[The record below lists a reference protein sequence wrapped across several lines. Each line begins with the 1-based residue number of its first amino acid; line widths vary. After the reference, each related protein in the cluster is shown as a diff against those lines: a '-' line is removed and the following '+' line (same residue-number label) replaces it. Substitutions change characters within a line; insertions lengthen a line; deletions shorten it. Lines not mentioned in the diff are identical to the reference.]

1 LPQIV
6 PTIWNIMR
14 IHLPKSIAYAATF
27 AAGVAILATIALGQ
41 MDRMGRRGTI
51 ADAKAMLDKT
61 VVALKSNRDK
71 TLDEINKGEN
81 GFVQGDIYPFC
92 FNLGDGL
99 NVAVANP
106 NAESLIGK
114 DVRTFKDPAGD
125 AYGQRIYDAAKEG
138 QVNQVSYKFP
148 KPGPDKAPVAKVSF
162 VTAVADLGCGVG
174 YYL

>member
-1 LPQIV
+1 
-6 PTIWNIMR
+6 
-14 IHLPKSIAYAATF
+14 
-27 AAGVAILATIALGQ
+27 
-41 MDRMGRRGTI
+41 
-51 ADAKAMLDKT
+51 MLEKT
-61 VVALKSNRDK
+61 VVALKANKAK

-81 GFVQGDIYPFC
+81 GFLQRDIYPFC
-92 FNLGDGL
+92 FNLGDGV

-106 NAESLIGK
+106 NAEPLIGK
-114 DVRTFKDPAGD
+114 DVRTFKDPVGD

-148 KPGPDKAPVAKVSF
+148 KPGPDKTPVAKVSF

>member
-1 LPQIV
+1 
-6 PTIWNIMR
+6 MR
-14 IHLPKSIAYAATF
+14 IRLAKSLAYAAAF
-27 AAGVAILATIALGQ
+27 AAGVAIFAAITLGQ
-41 MDRMGRRGTI
+41 INRIDRRGTI
-51 ADAKAMLDKT
+51 ADAQAMLEKT
-61 VVALKSNRDK
+61 VAALKSNKAK

-81 GFVQGDIYPFC
+81 GFLQRDIYPFC

-106 NAESLIGK
+106 NAEPLIGK
-114 DVRTFKDPAGD
+114 DVRTFKDPGGD

-148 KPGPDKAPVAKVSF
+148 KPGPDKTLVAKVTF
-162 VTAVADLGCGVG
+162 VTAIAGLGCGVG